1 VWLVTERASRNVF
14 PIGEIRVQH
23 FVHWERQML
32 ALIGT
37 LIVGLVVGL
46 IARALKPGDDS
57 MGIIMT
63 MVVGIVGS
71 LIAGYVG
78 RALGWY
84 QPGQAAGWIA
94 SVIGAIVL
102 LVIVGFVKRRT

>member
-1 VWLVTERASRNVF
+1 MFAF
-14 PIGEIRVQH
+14 
-23 FVHWERQML
+23 
-32 ALIGT
+32 IGT

-46 IARALKPGDDS
+46 IARAVKPGDDN
-57 MGIIMT
+57 MGWIMT
-63 MVVGIVGS
+63 IVLGIAGS

-84 QPGQAAGWIA
+84 QPGQPAGWIA

-102 LVIVGFVKRRT
+102 LVVWGMIRKRST

>member
-1 VWLVTERASRNVF
+1 
-14 PIGEIRVQH
+14 
-23 FVHWERQML
+23 ML
-32 ALIGT
+32 AFIGT

-57 MGIIMT
+57 MGWIMT
-63 MVVGIVGS
+63 IVLGIAGS

-84 QPGQAAGWIA
+84 QPGQPAGWIA
-94 SVIGAIVL
+94 SAIGAIIL
-102 LVIVGFVKRRT
+102 LVVWGMIRKRT

>member
-1 VWLVTERASRNVF
+1 
-14 PIGEIRVQH
+14 
-23 FVHWERQML
+23 ML
-32 ALIGT
+32 AFIGT

-57 MGIIMT
+57 MGWIMT
-63 MVVGIVGS
+63 IVLGIAGS

-84 QPGQAAGWIA
+84 QPGQPAGWIA
-94 SVIGAIVL
+94 SVIGAIIL
-102 LVIVGFVKRRT
+102 LVIWGMIRKRT